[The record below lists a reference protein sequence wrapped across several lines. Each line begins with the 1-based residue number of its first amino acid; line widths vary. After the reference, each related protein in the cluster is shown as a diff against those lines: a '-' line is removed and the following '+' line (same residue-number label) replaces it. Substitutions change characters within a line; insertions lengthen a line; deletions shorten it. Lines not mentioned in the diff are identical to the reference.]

1 MRVLYLVRTLTAGG
15 VEPHIMALGRE
26 LMGKGW
32 ETAIASDGGIGNHSH
47 GIDWFEAGGFR
58 HYQIGFPKPGDRGR
72 VPTAAARS
80 MFDLERTVKQFRPDL
95 IHVHYRATSCY
106 AAALEAL
113 HGIPFVST
121 LHMTGIPCGRLH
133 RMASFWGR
141 RAIAISSEVRDYLR
155 NEFRVPESRIR
166 LVHNGADETFFH
178 PPSPE
183 ERLAARR
190 QLGIAPETK
199 VIAMVARMSREKGHE
214 VLLDAMAKLRD
225 RGRPVL
231 ALMAGVSISGDRS
244 WHDEVLR
251 RAERMGLAANV
262 RALGFTDSRTVFWAS
277 DVSVLPSRQEGFPM
291 AVVESP
297 AAGARDQ
304 ITDGQDGFIVP
315 FDDSNALS
323 EKIRLV
329 LENDLSSSLGRAAL
343 AKARGCFSAG
353 SMGTKTKEVYEEAL
367 AEAGRLRQNARQH
380 LTA

>member
-1 MRVLYLVRTLTAGG
+1 
-15 VEPHIMALGRE
+15 
-26 LMGKGW
+26 
-32 ETAIASDGGIGNHSH
+32 
-47 GIDWFEAGGFR
+47 
-58 HYQIGFPKPGDRGR
+58 
-72 VPTAAARS
+72 
-80 MFDLERTVKQFRPDL
+80 
-95 IHVHYRATSCY
+95 
-106 AAALEAL
+106 
-113 HGIPFVST
+113 
-121 LHMTGIPCGRLH
+121 
-133 RMASFWGR
+133 MASFWGR

-199 VIAMVARMSREKGHE
+199 VIAMVARMSREKGHD

-291 AVVESP
+291 AVVESMLCGMVAIRTP

-367 AEAGRLRQNARQH
+367 AEAGLLRQNARQH